1 MNMRITAGTFDS
13 VQTSMIVHVHS
24 TSSEGA
30 TIGMHVH
37 STSSEGATI
46 THDVKIGS
54 DDYLDG
60 I

>member
-1 MNMRITAGTFDS
+1 
-13 VQTSMIVHVHS
+13 
-24 TSSEGA
+24 
-30 TIGMHVH
+30 MHVH

-60 I
+60 INSGSGVGTWYGHAWYVGNDDVRDM

>member
-1 MNMRITAGTFDS
+1 
-13 VQTSMIVHVHS
+13 
-24 TSSEGA
+24 
-30 TIGMHVH
+30 MHVH

-60 I
+60 INVGSGVGTWYGGDMGHAWYVGNDDGRDM